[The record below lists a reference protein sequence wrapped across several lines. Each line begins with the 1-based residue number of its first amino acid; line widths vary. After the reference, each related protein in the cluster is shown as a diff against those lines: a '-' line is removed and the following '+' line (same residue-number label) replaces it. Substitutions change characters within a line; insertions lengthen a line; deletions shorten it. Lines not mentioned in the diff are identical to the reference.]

1 METQND
7 RERHDLPRHDL
18 RRHDLRRK
26 DRRDCDHKVT
36 VMWRDLRGQ
45 DKFAQAKALDIC
57 ELGLRLQMPE
67 ELRRQTYLAISAT
80 KLGLMGHASVRH
92 CMRTHGSK
100 FSIGVEFT
108 AGLRWTPKD

>member
-1 METQND
+1 METG
-7 RERHDLPRHDL
+7 HDL
-18 RRHDLRRK
+18 RRHDLRRE
-26 DRRDCDHKVT
+26 DRQVCDHDVK

-67 ELRRQTYLAISAT
+67 ELPRQTYLAISAA
-80 KLGLMGHASVRH
+80 KLGLVGHASVRH
-92 CMRTHGSK
+92 CMRIQGSK

-108 AGLRWTPKD
+108 AGLRWKPRD

>member
-1 METQND
+1 MET
-7 RERHDLPRHDL
+7 RHHLDRHDL

-26 DRRDCDHKVT
+26 DRQACDHNIT
-36 VMWRDLRGQ
+36 VMWRDLHGEE
-45 DKFAQAKALDIC
+45 KFVQAKALDIC

-67 ELRRQTYLAISAT
+67 TLPRQAYLALSAA

-92 CMRTHGSK
+92 CTRIRASK
-100 FSIGVEFT
+100 FAVGVEFT